1 MAVQIT
7 IIGLGQIGA
16 SIGLALG
23 PYKEA
28 IKRVGHDK
36 KPGIAKEAQAKGAVD
51 EVHLNL
57 PASVRG
63 SDLVVLAVPLNELRE
78 TLEIIAPDLKEDAL
92 VVDTAPLKEI
102 VAIWVKDLLPAG
114 RFHVGLVPSIGPDHL
129 LDLGAGPRYARAD
142 LFKEGVFLVC
152 PSSGATEKAVKKAT
166 DLLELLGASPMFAD
180 PIEADGIMAAL
191 HVLPQLLSVGFL
203 EATVGQPGWKEARK
217 LAGRP
222 FAMTAAAALYH
233 DQAEALREAVLNNRV
248 NVLRVLDNAIAALQ
262 NLRENLDKADGELAE
277 RISAAYTGGVTW
289 LEERLRADWLSEDI
303 EEIKVPSFGERMQ
316 QTFLGSLMAPN
327 LDKKKKK

>member
-1 MAVQIT
+1 MAVQIS

-16 SIGLALG
+16 SIGLALE

-36 KPGIAKEAQAKGAVD
+36 KPAVAREAQAKGAVD

-63 SDLVVLAVPLNELRE
+63 AELVVLAVPLNELRE

-92 VVDTAPLKEI
+92 VVDTAPLKGI
-102 VAIWVKDLLPAG
+102 VAGWVKELLPAG

-152 PSSGATEKAVKKAT
+152 PSSGATEKAVKKTT

-180 PIEADGIMAAL
+180 PVEADGIMAAL
-191 HVLPQLLSVGFL
+191 HTLPQLLSVGFL
-203 EATVGQPGWKEARK
+203 EATVDQPGWKEARK

-222 FAMTAAAALYH
+222 YAMTAAAALYH
-233 DQAEALREAVLNNRV
+233 DQAESLREAVLNNRV
-248 NVLRVLDNAIAALQ
+248 NVLRVLDNAISALQ
-262 NLRENLDKADGELAE
+262 HLRANVDQSDDELAE
-277 RISAAYTGGVTW
+277 RINLAYEGGLTWLNERLSAAWAG
-289 LEERLRADWLSEDI
+289 EEF

-316 QTFLGSLMAPN
+316 QTFLGTLLAPN

>member
-16 SIGLALG
+16 SIGLALE
-23 PYKEA
+23 PYREA

-36 KPGIAKEAQAKGAVD
+36 KPAVAREAQAKGVVD
-51 EVHLNL
+51 EVHMNL

-63 SDLVVLAVPLNELRE
+63 SELVVLAVPLNELRE
-78 TLEIIAPDLKEDAL
+78 TLEFIAPDLREEAV
-92 VVDTAPLKEI
+92 VVDTAPLKGI
-102 VAIWVKDLLPAG
+102 VADWVKDLLPAG

-142 LFKEGVFLVC
+142 LFKEGIFLVC
-152 PSSGATEKAVKKAT
+152 PSSGATGKAVKRAT

-180 PIEADGIMAAL
+180 PAEADGIMAAL
-191 HVLPQLLSVGFL
+191 HILPQLLSVGFL
-203 EATVGQPGWKEARK
+203 EATVDQPGWREARK

-222 FAMTAAAALYH
+222 YAMTAAAALYH

-248 NVLRVLDNAIAALQ
+248 NVLRVLDNAIAALEH
-262 NLRENLDKADGELAE
+262 LRENVDQSDDELAE
-277 RISAAYTGGVTW
+277 RIHAAYTGGVTW
-289 LEERLRADWLSEDI
+289 LHERLSAEWAGEEF
-303 EEIKVPSFGERMQ
+303 EEIKIPSFGERMQ
-316 QTFLGSLMAPN
+316 QTFLGSLLAPDFN
-327 LDKKKKK
+327 KKKKK